1 MLTEKKPAVVTVKV
15 GRLFAPTE
23 EQYPHYRL
31 VPIET
36 DRQGYL
42 CLLFYIAPC
51 RFLILEPRIRRY
63 LAVKKLA
70 WLTEKAPFKVF
81 EVMREAE

>member
-15 GRLFAPTE
+15 GRLFAPTD
-23 EQYPHYRL
+23 EQFPHYRL

-42 CLLFYIAPC
+42 CLLFYIAPY
-51 RFLILEPRIRRY
+51 RFLILEPHIRRY
-63 LAVKKLA
+63 EAIRRLSLLLENAPYAVYETA
-70 WLTEKAPFKVF
+70 
-81 EVMREAE
+81 R

>member
-1 MLTEKKPAVVTVKV
+1 MLSESRIKVVTVKV
-15 GRLFAPTE
+15 GRLFAPTD

-42 CLLFYIAPC
+42 CLLFYID
-51 RFLILEPRIRRY
+51 RGNFLVLEPRIKRYAAVRRLSLLLENALY
-63 LAVKKLA
+63 AVYETA
-70 WLTEKAPFKVF
+70 
-81 EVMREAE
+81 R

>member
-15 GRLFAPTE
+15 GRLFAPTD

-51 RFLILEPRIRRY
+51 RFLILEPRIRQYEAIRRLSLLMENAPY
-63 LAVKKLA
+63 AVYETA
-70 WLTEKAPFKVF
+70 
-81 EVMREAE
+81 R

>member
-31 VPIET
+31 LPIET

-63 LAVKKLA
+63 EAIRRLSLLLENAPYAVYETA
-70 WLTEKAPFKVF
+70 
-81 EVMREAE
+81 R

>member
-1 MLTEKKPAVVTVKV
+1 MLSESRIKIVTVEV
-15 GRLFAPTE
+15 GRLFAPTD

-42 CLLFYIAPC
+42 CLLFYID
-51 RFLILEPRIRRY
+51 RSNFLVLEPRIKRYAAVRR
-63 LAVKKLA
+63 LSLLLKN
-70 WLTEKAPFKVF
+70 APYTVY
-81 EVMREAE
+81 ETVR

>member
-42 CLLFYIAPC
+42 YLLFYIAPC

-63 LAVKKLA
+63 EAIRRLSLLLENAPYAVYETA
-70 WLTEKAPFKVF
+70 
-81 EVMREAE
+81 R

>member
-1 MLTEKKPAVVTVKV
+1 MLSESRIKVVTVKV
-15 GRLFAPTE
+15 GRLFAPTD

-36 DRQGYL
+36 DRQGCL

-63 LAVKKLA
+63 EAIRRLSLLLENAPCAVYETA
-70 WLTEKAPFKVF
+70 
-81 EVMREAE
+81 R

>member
-1 MLTEKKPAVVTVKV
+1 MLSESRIKVVTVKV
-15 GRLFAPTE
+15 GRLFAPTD

-42 CLLFYIAPC
+42 CLSVLYQQEQF
-51 RFLILEPRIRRY
+51 FG
-63 LAVKKLA
+63 
-70 WLTEKAPFKVF
+70 T
-81 EVMREAE
+81 